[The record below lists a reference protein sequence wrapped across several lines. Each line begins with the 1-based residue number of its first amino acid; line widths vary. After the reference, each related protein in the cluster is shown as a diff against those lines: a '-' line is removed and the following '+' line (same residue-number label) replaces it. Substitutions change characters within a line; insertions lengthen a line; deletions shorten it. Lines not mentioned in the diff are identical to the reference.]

1 MYSSVKPTGQRYG
14 GAEGSGPLALL
25 LLLLLLLLAVG
36 LAEDADERVVATLDV
51 TLLREVTDAT
61 LVVLAWW
68 KSDT

>member
-14 GAEGSGPLALL
+14 GAEGSGPLA
-25 LLLLLLLLAVG
+25 LLLLLLLAVG